1 MNALISIIMPVYNT
15 KAYLEESV
23 RSVQAQTYGN
33 WELLIVDDGS
43 KDGSGELCDELAAA
57 DSRIRV
63 CHQENGGVSTARN
76 RALDEAKGAY
86 ICFLDSD
93 DALDPAY
100 LSWFIEKKE
109 ESGADFIACGQAENR
124 EGSFCYP
131 ARPTEKSLMAA
142 DEYVSQALADQLKV
156 PLACWNWLLPA
167 ERVGDKRFAKGVAFG
182 EDTLFLLSILAE
194 GGKVYYEPKP
204 HYIYRMDRAGSTLAN
219 RSLDKTEKT
228 VSVWKR
234 ILTLYPEG
242 SKNHALIR
250 KILLGY
256 CCEALRRALKE
267 KNRHG
272 AEFYKKMACRQWR
285 KLARSPY
292 ISLKDKIR
300 LLFYWLMPRLSEK
313 LMLRIYGRV

>member
-57 DSRIRV
+57 DPRIRV

-76 RALDEAKGAY
+76 RALDEAKGDY

-93 DALDPAY
+93 DGLDPAY
-100 LSWFIEKKE
+100 LAWFIEKKE
-109 ESGADFIACGQAENR
+109 ESGAVFVACAQAENR
-124 EGSFCYP
+124 EGSFAYP
-131 ARPTEKSLMAA
+131 ALQAEKALMEA
-142 DEYVSQALADQLKV
+142 DDYVSQALADQLKV

-204 HYIYRMDRAGSTLAN
+204 HYIYRMDRAGSTMAN
-219 RSLDKTEKT
+219 RSLDKAAKT
-228 VSVWKR
+228 VAVWQR
-234 ILTLYPEG
+234 ILALYPEE
-242 SKNHALIR
+242 SRNHALIR

-267 KNRHG
+267 KNVEGVHH
-272 AEFYKKMACRQWR
+272 YKKKARRQWR
-285 KLARSPY
+285 RMSGSSF

-313 LMLRIYGRV
+313 VMLKIYGRV